1 MTNNLDVNS
10 IVSIEQMPKIFYQ
23 LEIIGQEI
31 DKNLKDLDKLVCTEE
46 NKQEVKKRK
55 QEITALKNAME
66 TKRKDIKKQILQDY
80 ELFNDKYENEVKDKL
95 INAETI
101 LNLKIT
107 HIEQQQKID
116 KEMELREFA
125 EEHFKDKGIQDLVTF
140 ENIGLNITLSASM
153 KSLKEQVI
161 AFCEKIADDL
171 EVIMLEDMKDELY
184 VEYKQCLNYSEAKK
198 RVLER
203 RMLLKE
209 AEKITQKIEEIKEAN
224 EVIVENVETIE
235 PIKVNVIEEY
245 DVVENDTYEITFTVI
260 GNKEQIIKLK
270 EFLEKENIEWR

>member
-95 INAETI
+95 TLAEKK
-101 LNLKIT
+101 LNDKISY
-107 HIEQQQKID
+107 IENQQKAD
-116 KEMELREFA
+116 KEQELREFA
-125 EEHFKDKGIQDLVTF
+125 KEYFIDKGIQDLVTF

-161 AFCEKIADDL
+161 AFCERIEEDL
-171 EVIMLEDMKDELY
+171 NVILLEDMKDELY
-184 VEYKQCLNYSEAKK
+184 VEYKKCLNYAEAKK
-198 RVLER
+198 RVFER
-203 RMLLKE
+203 QMLLKE
-209 AEKITQKIEEIKEAN
+209 AEKITQKIEEIKENN
-224 EVIVENVETIE
+224 EVIVENIEVIE
-235 PIKVNVIEEY
+235 PIKVKVVEEY
-245 DVVENDTYEITFTVI
+245 DVVENDNYEITFTVI

>member
-1 MTNNLDVNS
+1 MEQNIDVNS
-10 IVSIEQMPKIFYQ
+10 IIAIEQMPKIFYQ

-80 ELFNDKYENEVKDKL
+80 ELFNDKYEAEVKDKL

-101 LNLKIT
+101 LNLKIS

-140 ENIGLNITLSASM
+140 ERIGLNITLTASM
-153 KSLKEQVI
+153 KSLKEQI
-161 AFCEKIADDL
+161 LAFCEKVANDL
-171 EVIMLEDMKDELY
+171 DVILLEDCKDELY
-184 VEYKQCLNYSEAKK
+184 VEYKKSLNYSEAKMK
-198 RVLER
+198 VFER
-203 RMLLKE
+203 RKAIEEARRQSEELLNKKE
-209 AEKITQKIEEIKEAN
+209 AEEIISTKVEEIVVPVEVEPIEEPTE
-224 EVIVENVETIE
+224 EVEV
-235 PIKVNVIEEY
+235 
-245 DVVENDTYEITFTVI
+245 TFTVTASEE
-260 GNKEQIIKLK
+260 KIKKLVQ
-270 EFLEKENIEWR
+270 FLNENGIKYN